1 MAEEAVVEEIEEVTE
16 VAESKWPESWRQDYA
31 GEDADKLEKLGRYA
45 SPNAAFDGLFAA
57 NQKIVSGEYKRAAE
71 FPEKGT
77 DEEKSAW
84 RTAQGIPEAPDK
96 YDLGEVDE
104 NLKASV
110 AQRAFE
116 SNLPPQVAK
125 TFVDWHTEQLEAEK
139 EALAEADLAAN
150 ETTEDELRSEW
161 GNEYRTNINKINGLL
176 DTAPE
181 GVRDDI
187 LGARLASGKPL
198 GSDSNALKFLID
210 LALIQ
215 NPTTTLVPDGGNMA
229 DSIQDEILSLE
240 GMMGNPSSEYR
251 KGTKSEK
258 LQARYRELISA
269 RDKVPQT

>member
-1 MAEEAVVEEIEEVTE
+1 MAEEAVVEEEVVEEIVPQWSET
-16 VAESKWPESWRQDYA
+16 WRQDYA
-31 GEDADKLEKLGRYA
+31 GEDEAKLEKLGRYA
-45 SPNAAFDGLFAA
+45 SPTAAFDALFAA
-57 NQKIVSGEYKRAAE
+57 NQKISSGEYKRAAV

-116 SNLPPQVAK
+116 SNLSPQVAK
-125 TFVDWHTEQLEAEK
+125 TFVDWHTDQLEAEK

-150 ETTEDELRSEW
+150 ETTEDELRAEW

-240 GMMGNPSSEYR
+240 SMMGNKHSEYH
-251 KGTKSEK
+251 KGPKSDK
-258 LQARYRELISA
+258 LQTRYRELISA